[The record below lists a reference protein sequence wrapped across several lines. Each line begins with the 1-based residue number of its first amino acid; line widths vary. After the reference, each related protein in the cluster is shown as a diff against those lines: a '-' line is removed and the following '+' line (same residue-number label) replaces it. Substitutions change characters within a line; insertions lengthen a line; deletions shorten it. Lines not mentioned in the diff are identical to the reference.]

1 MKKIL
6 LIGLTFF
13 ALQLQS
19 QNKIESSVEEY
30 YNNGVWELNAGTNYQ
45 YDANNNLLSETR
57 YSYINNGYTPSYK
70 SIYTY
75 NAANKAVTRTD
86 QNWNDVTNTFDNTY
100 KTTFTYNGTGK
111 LITILDQEWMS
122 GAWVNAYKS
131 DVTYNGNLF
140 ATVTSPT
147 WNGSQWINNN
157 RNTPTYTGTN
167 LTQWLEE
174 TWDGM
179 QWNNSYRTVLTYN
192 AANKITAV
200 RYDSWTNTAWEEDY
214 NTNYILDSNGNRTS
228 AVNSYLGVLEGKEDF
243 TYDAAAQMS
252 SFGHPFKDKTGV
264 DYVFQDFPYVNK
276 ILNTLFY
283 SYDIS
288 TSSYDL
294 QSRISYNYQAP
305 LVLDRTSF
313 EIKNIKLYPN
323 PANASFELSGLTQ
336 AEKVSIYNVLGTKVF
351 EGTIDTNQKV
361 DVQNL
366 TSGLY
371 FLNFENGSSLKF
383 IKE

>member
-13 ALQLQS
+13 ALHLQS
-19 QNKIESSVEEY
+19 QNKIESSVEES
-30 YNNGVWELNAGTNYQ
+30 YNSGVWELNAGTNYQ
-45 YDANNNLLSETR
+45 YDANNNLLSETN
-57 YSYINNGYTPSYK
+57 YYYDTNAWSPFYK

-75 NAANKAVTRTD
+75 NAANKAVTQTG
-86 QNWNDVTNTFDNTY
+86 QNWNDVTNAFENSY
-100 KTTFTYNGTGK
+100 KTTYTYNGTGK
-111 LITILDQEWMS
+111 LITIIDQEWMG

-131 DVTYNGNLF
+131 DITYNGNLF
-140 ATVTSPT
+140 ATVTSST
-147 WNGSQWINNN
+147 WNGSQYINDF
-157 RNTPTYTGTN
+157 RSTPTYTGTN
-167 LTQWLEE
+167 LTQWMEE
-174 TWDGM
+174 TWEDM

-200 RYDSWTNTAWEEDY
+200 RYDSWTGTDWEEND
-214 NTNYILDSNGNRTS
+214 NTNFILDANGNRTS
-228 AVNSYLGVLEGKEDF
+228 AIYSYLGVISSKEDF

-252 SFGHPFKDKTGV
+252 SFGHPSKDKTGV
-264 DYVFQDFPYVNK
+264 DYVFQNFPYVNK
-276 ILNTLFY
+276 ILSALNY

-294 QSRISYNYQAP
+294 EYRISYNYQAQ
-305 LVLDRTSF
+305 LVLDSPSF

-336 AEKVSIYNVLGTKVF
+336 AEKVSIYNVLGNKVF

-361 DVQNL
+361 DVRNL

-371 FLNFENGSSLKF
+371 FLNFENGTSLKF

>member
-1 MKKIL
+1 
-6 LIGLTFF
+6 
-13 ALQLQS
+13 
-19 QNKIESSVEEY
+19 
-30 YNNGVWELNAGTNYQ
+30 
-45 YDANNNLLSETR
+45 
-57 YSYINNGYTPSYK
+57 
-70 SIYTY
+70 
-75 NAANKAVTRTD
+75 
-86 QNWNDVTNTFDNTY
+86 
-100 KTTFTYNGTGK
+100 
-111 LITILDQEWMS
+111 
-122 GAWVNAYKS
+122 
-131 DVTYNGNLF
+131 
-140 ATVTSPT
+140 
-147 WNGSQWINNN
+147 
-157 RNTPTYTGTN
+157 
-167 LTQWLEE
+167 
-174 TWDGM
+174 M

-228 AVNSYLGVLEGKEDF
+228 AANSYLGVLEGKEDF

-323 PANASFELSGLTQ
+323 PANTTFELSGLTQ

-366 TSGLY
+366 TNGLY